1 MQGALPWKGCLHFQK
16 QKTPFNNKNV
26 YVISGAHFIAIAL
39 EKQQG

>member
-16 QKTPFNNKNV
+16 VTTFKNKNV
-26 YVISGAHFIAIAL
+26 GVISGAHFIVIAL